1 MRTTDRMQDSTA
13 TDVQARIAEQTRTE
27 LATAVASGTFGERL
41 AALEGEW
48 DAERVL
54 FTATGINVLL
64 GLLLGWRVDPR
75 WYGWVAGVAAFQ
87 FQHGVQGWC
96 PPLAVIRRLGVRTRR
111 EIDEERTALKALR
124 GDFRDLNDLS
134 DVNDALHAVRR

>member
-13 TDVQARIAEQTRTE
+13 SDVQVRIDERTRTE
-27 LATAVASGTFGERL
+27 LATAVASGGFDERL
-41 AALEGEW
+41 AALAGEW

-64 GLLLGWRVDPR
+64 GLLLGWRVHPR

-124 GDFRDLNDLS
+124 GDFRDLNDG
-134 DVNDALHAVRR
+134 DAALHAVRR